1 MASPKQHLQQSL
13 QEIHSFSAAYINFGG
28 CELAGKNNT
37 SFSAARGGPVK
48 ITGKF

>member
-37 SFSAARGGPVK
+37 SFSAGRGGPVK
-48 ITGKF
+48 IPAKF